1 MFGCSKYTF
10 IFIYIYKILS
20 FSISLPIFCQFTH
33 TALKQREQVTSI
45 FGLFVSSACNLPVQQ
60 YGIHW
65 TFRSLNATCNRK
77 LLLAPVLSYT
87 IRSTLNFIRHFRDP
101 HWPLTCSSLQGP
113 ASLSV
118 APPAGRVPPDSTD
131 VRRRSSAAGP
141 CCCTLPLPHPAHAQ
155 RVYHHSGDCTGERS
169 WPLTPTE
176 EHRVRPLLCHLLQER
191 WSVIIFHLS
200 ICGRRKYIQT
210 LEKCDFII
218 KKKNKNRTV
227 DQMKSLETRA
237 PNIMPC

>member
-1 MFGCSKYTF
+1 M
-10 IFIYIYKILS
+10 
-20 FSISLPIFCQFTH
+20 H

-60 YGIHW
+60 YKIHW
-65 TFRSLNATCNRK
+65 TFQSLNASCNWK

-87 IRSTLNFIRHFRDP
+87 ISPSLNFIRHFGDP
-101 HWPLTCSSLQGP
+101 HWPLTCSFLQGP

-118 APPAGRVPPDSTD
+118 APPAGRVPPDGTD
-131 VRRRSSAAGP
+131 VRRSSSAARP
-141 CCCTLPLPHPAHAQ
+141 CCCPLPLPHPAHTQ

-191 WSVIIFHLS
+191 WSVKIFHLS
-200 ICGRRKYIQT
+200 ICRRRKYIQT

-218 KKKNKNRTV
+218 KKKKQDSGPDEATGNSSSEHNALFTDVNVVYTTV
-227 DQMKSLETRA
+227 QSFLCLFTLWSSVSPEEK
-237 PNIMPC
+237 